1 MTDRAA
7 LIQALQDAAV
17 GREVACAD
25 AHEIA
30 AQFGL
35 TPQELGE
42 TVNNAT
48 DLRFFRCQPD
58 CSAMSQVRGQEQNR
72 PQGPM
77 SLEIAADLQ
86 GAAEGQISC
95 ADVWMV
101 AARHKYPRLA
111 SATSSELACACAL
124 QIGCF

>member
-48 DLRFFRCQPD
+48 DLRFFRCQLGLFGYGLKSEGKSKIVLKAAHVP
-58 CSAMSQVRGQEQNR
+58 E
-72 PQGPM
+72 
-77 SLEIAADLQ
+77 EIAADLQ
-86 GAAEGQISC
+86 ARAAEGQISC

-101 AARHKYPRLA
+101 AA
-111 SATSSELACACAL
+111 
-124 QIGCF
+124 